1 MTFDELTAAAH
12 DNEGFSH
19 FFSCYRAAQTDGA
32 PARQDALPMRQLAKI
47 MPHVT
52 LLEWVAPDQ
61 ITYRIAGDAIVERLG
76 FNPTGTNFLDL
87 LHAGQRSGS
96 VEGHKTMMS
105 HPCGCYLVYES
116 EFENGSRA
124 VLETVTLPMRKTD
137 NAEAK
142 LFFSFHSHHS
152 TTNVVAGTTDTA
164 LVVNWRRIEH
174 ADIGCG
180 VPAEQPMLLSFAS
193 EAVTA

>member
-12 DNEGFSH
+12 DREGFTH
-19 FFSCYRAAQTDGA
+19 FFSCYRAAQIGA
-32 PARQDALPMRQLAKI
+32 VPASQDALPMRQLAKI
-47 MPHVT
+47 MAHVT

-61 ITYRIAGDAIVERLG
+61 ITYRIAGEAIVDRLG

-87 LHAGQRSGS
+87 LHADQRHSS
-96 VEGHKTMMS
+96 VDGHKTMMA

-124 VLETVTLPMRKTD
+124 VLETITLPMRKTAD
-137 NAEAK
+137 VEAK

-152 TTNVVAGTTDTA
+152 TTSVAESNTDTA
-164 LVVNWRRIEH
+164 LVVNWRRMEY

-180 VPAEQPMLLSFAS
+180 VPAERPLIPSSVSDMA
-193 EAVTA
+193 TA